1 MNKQEASFRLA
12 AVVVAAGS
20 GTRMGANF
28 PKQYALIEGK
38 TMLERSVSALLEEP
52 RIEQLVI
59 VISPSDLLGQQLK
72 FTDPRI
78 KIARVG
84 GTTRADSIRNGITYS
99 GFSANDWILTHDA
112 ARPCVKSS
120 DITKLI
126 DYCLKN
132 DEGGIL
138 AVPVSDTIKQQ
149 NTSGKIGKTIPRD
162 KLWAAQ
168 TPQCFKVGLLTKAL
182 SNTNTEAAI
191 TDEASAMEASGFKP
205 ALIEGS
211 STNFKVTRP
220 ADLALARAV
229 FKARAAGEDI

>member
-1 MNKQEASFRLA
+1 MNTQEASFRLA

-20 GTRMGANF
+20 GTRMGTNF

-38 TMLERSVSALLEEP
+38 TMLEHSVSALLEEP

-59 VISPSDLLGQQLK
+59 VISPSDLIGQQLK
-72 FTDPRI
+72 FTAPRV

-84 GTTRADSIRNGITYS
+84 GASRADSIRNGITYS
-99 GFSANDWILTHDA
+99 GLSANDWVLTHDA
-112 ARPCVKSS
+112 ARPCVKAS
-120 DITKLI
+120 DVAKLI
-126 DYCLKN
+126 DYCLKT

-149 NTSGKIGKTIPRD
+149 NAAGKIGKTIPRD

-168 TPQCFKVGLLTKAL
+168 TPQCFKVGPLTKAL
-182 SNTNTEAAI
+182 SNTEAVV

-229 FKARAAGEDI
+229 FRTRAAGDDI